1 VSSFRYLFR
10 YVDEIVIITAEAAS
24 RLTDENEGQI
34 SFEEF
39 YTLLEEI
46 DSVDA
51 TPVEGQDPKVAE
63 FLRILEGLLSS
74 IQFTFSIQTI

>member
-1 VSSFRYLFR
+1 MSSFRYLFR

>member
-1 VSSFRYLFR
+1 MNN
-10 YVDEIVIITAEAAS
+10 T
-24 RLTDENEGQI
+24 
-34 SFEEF
+34 
-39 YTLLEEI
+39 LEEI